1 MVVRSPQTIQIGGQ
15 EIELTLD
22 LIQFYLRETSRRV
35 VKKRAVEKFF
45 NNLVDQFLLID
56 KWNKSKM
63 QTVVN
68 PFSYINPILMVVL
81 ESVHQHR

>member
-1 MVVRSPQTIQIGGQ
+1 MIVRTPQTIQIGGQ

-45 NNLVDQFLLID
+45 NNLVEQFLLID
-56 KWNKSKM
+56 K
-63 QTVVN
+63 
-68 PFSYINPILMVVL
+68 
-81 ESVHQHR
+81 